1 MKLEHPFKNF
11 IDLSLFINELYK
23 IKDELEKLIIELE
36 KCLKENNLLNGR
48 LFKWREANLQNL

>member
-1 MKLEHPFKNF
+1 MSKEHPTMNG

-36 KCLKENNLLNGR
+36 KMKKEKYKNISAK
-48 LFKWREANLQNL
+48 FVT

>member
-1 MKLEHPFKNF
+1 MYAEHLNKKY

-36 KCLKENNLLNGR
+36 KCLKENNLLS
-48 LFKWREANLQNL
+48 K

>member
-36 KCLKENNLLNGR
+36 KMLIPK
-48 LFKWREANLQNL
+48 KSIKT